1 MQEGVKRRGKDR
13 WQMPLK
19 RWRLLAVT
27 AAVLILSGLAA
38 GCGTAGIRKKQKP
51 FDVQY
56 LTYFDTVTS
65 ITIYADDE
73 EQFDEWEQLG
83 VYGLHRR
90 CRLLVQL
97 LFAPANS
104 SQEDNGFLKLVLS
117 RC

>member
-73 EQFDEWEQLG
+73 EQFDQLFDTLLKTRKPHIN
-83 VYGLHRR
+83 YR
-90 CRLLVQL
+90 C
-97 LFAPANS
+97 P
-104 SQEDNGFLKLVLS
+104 
-117 RC
+117 